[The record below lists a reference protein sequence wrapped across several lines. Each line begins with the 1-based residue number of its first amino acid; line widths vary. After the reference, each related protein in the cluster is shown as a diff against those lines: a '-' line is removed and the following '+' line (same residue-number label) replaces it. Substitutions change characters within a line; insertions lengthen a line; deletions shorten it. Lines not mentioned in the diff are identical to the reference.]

1 MRHGMKYKSI
11 KCKIYTN
18 KKSKKLQA
26 VMYLK
31 KCHISWPSNCFV
43 ESAKF
48 IEANDTFLFT
58 FLRIYYLHIKAI

>member
-1 MRHGMKYKSI
+1 MKYKSI

-18 KKSKKLQA
+18 KKSEKLQA

-31 KCHISWPSNCFV
+31 KCHISWPSDCFV

-48 IEANDTFLFT
+48 IEANNTFLFT
-58 FLRIYYLHIKAI
+58 FFRIYYLHIKTI